1 MMRRFIVS
9 LLAVGLLAGT
19 AWADTELTAA
29 KDALTN
35 ARRHLKSST
44 GDYEG
49 HVRKAL
55 ERVGE
60 AISEVDEALVLA
72 RKDEKHDAKKAKQID
87 KQVDKLESKKSKLQ
101 ND

>member
-1 MMRRFIVS
+1 MHRVVVS
-9 LLAVGLLAGT
+9 LLAAALLAGT
-19 AWADTELTAA
+19 AWADAELTAA
-29 KDALTN
+29 KEALTN
-35 ARRHLKSST
+35 ARRHLKSSS

-72 RKDEKHDAKKAKQID
+72 RQHERQDTKKAKQID
-87 KQVDKLESKKSKLQ
+87 KQMEKLETKKSKLQ